1 MHAVAVVGSL
11 IKSGLVVAIA
21 QQTWFKTEGRISMA
35 AERPRAW
42 LCALLACVLVG
53 LAPGRR
59 LGKPTPSLAQD

>member
-11 IKSGLVVAIA
+11 IKSGLVLTIA

-42 LCALLACVLVG
+42 LCALLACLLVLRQDGVG
-53 LAPGRR
+53 FRETHAV
-59 LGKPTPSLAQD
+59 LAQD